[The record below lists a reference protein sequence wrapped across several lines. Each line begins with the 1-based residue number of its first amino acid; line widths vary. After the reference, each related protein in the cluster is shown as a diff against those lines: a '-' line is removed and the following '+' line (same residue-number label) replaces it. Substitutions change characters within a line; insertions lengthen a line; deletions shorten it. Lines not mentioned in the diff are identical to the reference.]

1 MKSLALKTSAFLEN
15 FLIQTLLYLV
25 LLPLKFIYRA
35 PQPTWNA
42 WFANQRLCQIDG
54 RYCWNS
60 PGDQSTIS
68 TSSQRRID
76 MAPSAPQ
83 TTAHN
88 NSSELLEH
96 LMAEEISLQ
105 VQKIA
110 EGLQRE
116 GWPMALVKRFMHVAV
131 EDLPEW
137 SLSKAP
143 LTIKGLQSLK
153 ALQVFWLVTGSEGSC
168 PRHLSFDL
176 SEPHSDRDHSL
187 KLREVS
193 KVFAA
198 GLTATIQK
206 MCKVYWMSPIF
217 RCLGCG
223 QYIERSLA
231 TYKKHKGK
239 IFCST
244 CNSRKQVESAADS
257 KKT

>member
-1 MKSLALKTSAFLEN
+1 
-15 FLIQTLLYLV
+15 
-25 LLPLKFIYRA
+25 
-35 PQPTWNA
+35 
-42 WFANQRLCQIDG
+42 
-54 RYCWNS
+54 
-60 PGDQSTIS
+60 
-68 TSSQRRID
+68 

-83 TTAHN
+83 TTVHN
-88 NSSELLEH
+88 HSSELLEH

-143 LTIKGLQSLK
+143 LTIQGLQSLK
-153 ALQVFWLVTGSEGSC
+153 ALQVFWLVMGSEGSS

-176 SEPHSDRDHSL
+176 SGPHSDSDHSS
-187 KLREVS
+187 KPREVPNF
-193 KVFAA
+193 FAA
-198 GLTATIQK
+198 VPTAAIQK
-206 MCKVYWMSPIF
+206 MCKVWWMSPIF

-231 TYKKHKGK
+231 TYKKYKGK

-244 CNSRKQVESAADS
+244 CNDRKQVESAADS